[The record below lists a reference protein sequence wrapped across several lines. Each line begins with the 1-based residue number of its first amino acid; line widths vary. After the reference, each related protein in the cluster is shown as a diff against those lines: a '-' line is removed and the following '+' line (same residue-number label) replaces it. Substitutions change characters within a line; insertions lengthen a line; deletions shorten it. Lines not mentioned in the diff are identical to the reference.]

1 MSKKSSEILKTKE
14 TSELK
19 KFITSVIDL
28 AKNPQYFKQW
38 IKEKKS
44 WRHNLN
50 SPEKVGVSDKIKIKK
65 IEKKN

>member
-1 MSKKSSEILKTKE
+1 MDKKSSEILKTKD

-28 AKNPQYFKQW
+28 AKSPQSFKQW

-44 WRHNLN
+44 WKHNLN
-50 SPEKVGVSDKIKIKK
+50 IPEEVGVSDNIEIKK
-65 IEKKN
+65 TEKKK

>member
-28 AKNPQYFKQW
+28 GKNPQIFKQW
-38 IKEKKS
+38 IKEKKA
-44 WRHNLN
+44 WKHNLN
-50 SPEKVGVSDKIKIKK
+50 IPEKVGVSDKIEIKKIKK
-65 IEKKN
+65 EK